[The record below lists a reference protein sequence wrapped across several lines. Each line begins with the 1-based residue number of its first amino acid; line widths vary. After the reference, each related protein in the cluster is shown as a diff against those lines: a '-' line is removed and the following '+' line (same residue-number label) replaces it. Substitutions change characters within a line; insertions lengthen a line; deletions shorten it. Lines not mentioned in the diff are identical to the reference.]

1 VLGRIA
7 VNCLTTDRKD
17 MRARSPVIAI
27 AGAVILLSAAAAA
40 APDTSAERADP
51 FVWLEQVDGERAM
64 AWVRAEDAKTAAVLE
79 QDARYPGLFKEAL
92 ELAEAKDRIPEPQ
105 LIGGRILNRWQDA
118 AHVRGIWRRTSLAG
132 YQKSAPAWMTILDLD
147 ALAVAEKANWFWS
160 GADCEEPAERRCM
173 IGLSDGGEDA
183 VTLREFDL
191 RSARF
196 VDGGFS
202 LPRGKQGAAWQDAD
216 TLLVSREWSPGE
228 LTSSGYPFVVK
239 RIRRGQ
245 PLSAAV
251 EVFRGTAS
259 DVGVSPSAFND
270 GAGHRELIIARAI
283 SFFEDEYHLVGSNGT
298 RKLALPLK
306 ARVVALV
313 KGRLVVS
320 LREDWT
326 ADAGVT
332 YRQGSLV
339 SIDLAA
345 AIAAPERLRPTLI
358 YAPGPRE
365 AFGQAAATRGHL
377 LVSVLDN
384 VKGRAYVYTPEP
396 AGKWSRR
403 RIALTDNV
411 SIHIVDADLHSDRA
425 FLSVTG
431 FLTPTSLW
439 LADLATGALA
449 SVKTLPPRFDA
460 SHHVV
465 EQFEA
470 TSSDGTRVP
479 YFVVH
484 RIDMKLDGNT
494 PTILTAY
501 GGFLVSETPYYS
513 PETGKLWLE
522 RGGALVLANIRGGGE
537 FGPAWHE
544 AGLKTHRQ
552 RIFDDFTA
560 VARDLIAKG
569 ITSPA
574 HLGIK
579 GGSNGGLLMGVQFI
593 QHPELWGAVDMQVP
607 LLDMLGYEHIAAGS
621 SWVGEYGSVSNPD
634 ERAFLASISPYD
646 NVKPGV
652 RYPEALI
659 WSTTKDDR
667 VGPQHAR
674 KFAARLAAMGVPY
687 LFYEV
692 VQGGH
697 GSGATLAEKA
707 AMTAREFTYFW
718 RKLAPPENPR

>member
-1 VLGRIA
+1 
-7 VNCLTTDRKD
+7 
-17 MRARSPVIAI
+17 MRAPPPLIAI
-27 AGAVILLSAAAAA
+27 ASAMVLASAAAASGADSGA
-40 APDTSAERADP
+40 AREDP
-51 FVWLEQVDGERAM
+51 FVWLERVDDERAM

-79 QDARYPGLFKEAL
+79 EDARYSGLFEEAL
-92 ELAEAKDRIPEPQ
+92 EIAEAKDRIPEPR

-118 AHVRGIWRRTSLAG
+118 DHVRGIWRRTSLAD
-132 YQKSAPAWMTILDLD
+132 YQKSAPSWTTILDLD
-147 ALAVAEKANWFWS
+147 ALAAAEKANWFWS
-160 GADCEEPAERRCM
+160 GADCEERAERRCM

-202 LPRGKQGAAWQDAD
+202 LPRGKQDAAWQDAD
-216 TLLVSREWSPGE
+216 TLLVAREWSPGE
-228 LTSSGYPFVVK
+228 LTRSGYPFVVK
-239 RIRRGQ
+239 RIKRGQ

-270 GAGHRELIIARAI
+270 GAGHRALVIRRSV
-283 SFFEDEYHLVGSNGT
+283 SFFEAEYQLVRSNGT
-298 RKLALPLK
+298 SKLALPSK
-306 ARVVALV
+306 ADIVALV
-313 KGRLVVS
+313 AGRLIIN

-326 ADAGVT
+326 TDAGT
-332 YRQGSLV
+332 FPQGSLV

-345 AIAAPERLRPTLI
+345 TVAAPERLRPTLI

-365 AFGQAAATRGHL
+365 AFQQAAATRGHL

-384 VKGRAYVYTPEP
+384 VKGRAYVYKPES
-396 AGKWSRR
+396 AGKWSRH
-403 RIALTDNV
+403 RIALPDNV

-439 LADLATGALA
+439 LANVATGALA
-449 SVKTLPPRFDA
+449 TVKTLPPRFDA

-470 TSSDGTRVP
+470 MSSDGTRIP

-484 RIDMKLDGNT
+484 RIDMKLDGST

-501 GGFLVSETPYYS
+501 GGFLVSETPYYA
-513 PETGKLWLE
+513 PQTGKLWLE

-537 FGPAWHE
+537 FGPAWHD

-569 ITSPA
+569 ITSPS
-574 HLGIK
+574 HLGIQ

-621 SWVGEYGSVSNPD
+621 SWVGEYGSVSNPE

-646 NVKPGV
+646 NLKPGV
-652 RYPEALI
+652 PYPEALI
-659 WSTTKDDR
+659 WTTTKDDR

-697 GSGATLAEKA
+697 GSGATLAERA

-718 RKLAPPENPR
+718 RKLAPSESPR

>member
-1 VLGRIA
+1 
-7 VNCLTTDRKD
+7 
-17 MRARSPVIAI
+17 MRAPPPLIAI
-27 AGAVILLSAAAAA
+27 ASAMVLASAAAAA
-40 APDTSAERADP
+40 GADSGAAREDP
-51 FVWLEQVDGERAM
+51 FVWLERVDGERAM

-79 QDARYPGLFKEAL
+79 EDARYSGLFEEAL
-92 ELAEAKDRIPEPQ
+92 EIAEAKDRIPEPR
-105 LIGGRILNRWQDA
+105 LISGRILNRWQDA
-118 AHVRGIWRRTSLAG
+118 DHVRGIWRRTSLAD
-132 YQKSAPAWMTILDLD
+132 YQKSAPSWTTILDLD
-147 ALAVAEKANWFWS
+147 ALAAAEKANWFWS
-160 GADCEEPAERRCM
+160 GADCEERAERRCM

-202 LPRGKQGAAWQDAD
+202 LPRGKQDAAWQDAD
-216 TLLVSREWSPGE
+216 TLLVAREWSPGE
-228 LTSSGYPFVVK
+228 LTRSGYPFVVK
-239 RIRRGQ
+239 RIKRGQ

-270 GAGHRELIIARAI
+270 GAGHRALVIRRSV
-283 SFFEDEYHLVGSNGT
+283 SFFEAEYQLVRSNGT
-298 RKLALPLK
+298 SKLALPSK
-306 ARVVALV
+306 ADIVALV
-313 KGRLVVS
+313 AGRLIIN

-326 ADAGVT
+326 TDAGT
-332 YRQGSLV
+332 FPQGSLV

-345 AIAAPERLRPTLI
+345 TVAAPERLRPTLI

-365 AFGQAAATRGHL
+365 AFQQAAATRGHL

-384 VKGRAYVYTPEP
+384 VKGRAYVYKPES
-396 AGKWSRR
+396 AGKWSRH
-403 RIALTDNV
+403 RIALPDNV

-439 LADLATGALA
+439 LANVATGALA
-449 SVKTLPPRFDA
+449 KVKTLPPRFDA

-470 TSSDGTRVP
+470 MSSDGTRIP

-484 RIDMKLDGNT
+484 RIDMKLDGGT

-501 GGFLVSETPYYS
+501 GGFLVSETPYYA
-513 PETGKLWLE
+513 PQTGKLWLE

-537 FGPAWHE
+537 FGPAWHD

-569 ITSPA
+569 ITSPS
-574 HLGIK
+574 HLGIQ

-621 SWVGEYGSVSNPD
+621 SWVGEYGSVSNPE

-646 NVKPGV
+646 NLKPGV
-652 RYPEALI
+652 PYPEALI
-659 WSTTKDDR
+659 WTTTKDDR

-697 GSGATLAEKA
+697 GSGATLAERA

-718 RKLAPPENPR
+718 RKLAPSESPR

>member
-1 VLGRIA
+1 
-7 VNCLTTDRKD
+7 
-17 MRARSPVIAI
+17 MRAPPPLIAI
-27 AGAVILLSAAAAA
+27 ASAMVLASAAAAA
-40 APDTSAERADP
+40 GADSGAAREDP
-51 FVWLEQVDGERAM
+51 FVWLERVDDERAM

-79 QDARYPGLFKEAL
+79 EDARYSGLFEEAL
-92 ELAEAKDRIPEPQ
+92 EIAEAKDRIPEPR

-118 AHVRGIWRRTSLAG
+118 DHVRGIWRRTSLAD
-132 YQKSAPAWMTILDLD
+132 YQKSAPSWTTILDLD
-147 ALAVAEKANWFWS
+147 ALAAAEKANWFWS
-160 GADCEEPAERRCM
+160 GADCEERAERRCM

-196 VDGGFS
+196 VGGGFS
-202 LPRGKQGAAWQDAD
+202 LPRGKQDAAWQDAD
-216 TLLVSREWSPGE
+216 TLLVAREWSPGE
-228 LTSSGYPFVVK
+228 LTRSGYPFVVK
-239 RIRRGQ
+239 RIKRGQ

-270 GAGHRELIIARAI
+270 GAGHRALVIRRSV
-283 SFFEDEYHLVGSNGT
+283 SFFEAEYQLVRSNGT
-298 RKLALPLK
+298 SKLALPSK
-306 ARVVALV
+306 ADIVALV
-313 KGRLVVS
+313 AGRLIIN

-326 ADAGVT
+326 TDAGT
-332 YRQGSLV
+332 FPQGSLV

-345 AIAAPERLRPTLI
+345 TVAAPERLRPTLI

-365 AFGQAAATRGHL
+365 AFQQAAATRGHL

-384 VKGRAYVYTPEP
+384 VKGRAYVYKPES
-396 AGKWSRR
+396 AGKWSRH
-403 RIALTDNV
+403 RIALPDNV

-439 LADLATGALA
+439 LANVATGALA
-449 SVKTLPPRFDA
+449 KVKTLPPRFDA

-470 TSSDGTRVP
+470 MSSDGTRIP

-484 RIDMKLDGNT
+484 RIDMKLDGGT

-501 GGFLVSETPYYS
+501 GGFLVSETPYYA
-513 PETGKLWLE
+513 PQTGKLWLE

-537 FGPAWHE
+537 FGPAWHD

-569 ITSPA
+569 ITSPS
-574 HLGIK
+574 HLGIQ

-621 SWVGEYGSVSNPD
+621 SWVGEYGSVSNPE

-646 NVKPGV
+646 NLKPGV
-652 RYPEALI
+652 PYPEALI
-659 WSTTKDDR
+659 WTTTKDDR

-697 GSGATLAEKA
+697 GSGATLAERA

-718 RKLAPPENPR
+718 RKLAPSESPR

>member
-1 VLGRIA
+1 MVLA
-7 VNCLTTDRKD
+7 
-17 MRARSPVIAI
+17 
-27 AGAVILLSAAAAA
+27 SAAAAA
-40 APDTSAERADP
+40 GADSGAAREDP
-51 FVWLEQVDGERAM
+51 FVWLERVDDERAM

-79 QDARYPGLFKEAL
+79 EDARYSGLFEEAL
-92 ELAEAKDRIPEPQ
+92 EIAEAKDRIPEPR

-118 AHVRGIWRRTSLAG
+118 DHVRGIWRRTSLAD
-132 YQKSAPAWMTILDLD
+132 YQKSAPSWTTILDLD
-147 ALAVAEKANWFWS
+147 ALAAAEKANWFWS
-160 GADCEEPAERRCM
+160 GADCEERAERRCM

-202 LPRGKQGAAWQDAD
+202 LPRGKQDAAWQDAD
-216 TLLVSREWSPGE
+216 TLLVAREWSPGE
-228 LTSSGYPFVVK
+228 LTRSGYPFVVK
-239 RIRRGQ
+239 RIKRGQ

-270 GAGHRELIIARAI
+270 GAGHRALVIRRSV
-283 SFFEDEYHLVGSNGT
+283 SFFEAEYQLVRSNGT
-298 RKLALPLK
+298 SKLALPSK
-306 ARVVALV
+306 ADIVALV
-313 KGRLVVS
+313 AGRLIIN

-326 ADAGVT
+326 TDAGT
-332 YRQGSLV
+332 FPQGSLV

-345 AIAAPERLRPTLI
+345 TVAAPERLRPTLI

-365 AFGQAAATRGHL
+365 AFQQAAATRGHL

-384 VKGRAYVYTPEP
+384 VKGRAYVYKPES
-396 AGKWSRR
+396 AGKWSRH
-403 RIALTDNV
+403 RIALPDNV

-439 LADLATGALA
+439 LANVATGALA
-449 SVKTLPPRFDA
+449 TVKTLPPRFDA

-470 TSSDGTRVP
+470 MSSDGTRIP

-484 RIDMKLDGNT
+484 RIDMKLDGGT

-501 GGFLVSETPYYS
+501 GGFLVSETPYYA
-513 PETGKLWLE
+513 PQTGKLWLE

-537 FGPAWHE
+537 FGPAWHD

-569 ITSPA
+569 ITSPS
-574 HLGIK
+574 HLGIQ

-621 SWVGEYGSVSNPD
+621 SWVGEYGSVSNPE

-646 NVKPGV
+646 NLKPGV
-652 RYPEALI
+652 PYPEALI
-659 WSTTKDDR
+659 WTTTKDDR

-697 GSGATLAEKA
+697 GSGATLAERA

-718 RKLAPPENPR
+718 RKLAPSESPR

>member
-1 VLGRIA
+1 
-7 VNCLTTDRKD
+7 
-17 MRARSPVIAI
+17 MRAPPPLIAI
-27 AGAVILLSAAAAA
+27 ASAMVLASAAAASGADSGA
-40 APDTSAERADP
+40 AREDP
-51 FVWLEQVDGERAM
+51 FVWLERVDDERAM

-79 QDARYPGLFKEAL
+79 EDARYSGLFEEAL
-92 ELAEAKDRIPEPQ
+92 EIAEAKDRIPEPR

-118 AHVRGIWRRTSLAG
+118 DHVRGIWRRTSLAD
-132 YQKSAPAWMTILDLD
+132 YQKSAPSWTTILDLD
-147 ALAVAEKANWFWS
+147 ALAAAEKANWFWS
-160 GADCEEPAERRCM
+160 GADCEERAERRCM

-196 VDGGFS
+196 VGGGFS
-202 LPRGKQGAAWQDAD
+202 LPRGKQDAAWQDAD
-216 TLLVSREWSPGE
+216 TLLVAREWSPGE
-228 LTSSGYPFVVK
+228 LTRSGYPFVVK
-239 RIRRGQ
+239 RIKRGQ

-270 GAGHRELIIARAI
+270 GAGHRALVIRRSV
-283 SFFEDEYHLVGSNGT
+283 SFFEAEYQLVRSNGT
-298 RKLALPLK
+298 SKLALPSK
-306 ARVVALV
+306 ADIVALV
-313 KGRLVVS
+313 AGRLIIN

-326 ADAGVT
+326 TDAGT
-332 YRQGSLV
+332 FPQGSLV

-345 AIAAPERLRPTLI
+345 TVAAPERLRPTLI

-365 AFGQAAATRGHL
+365 AFQQAAATRGHL

-384 VKGRAYVYTPEP
+384 VKGRAYVYKPES
-396 AGKWSRR
+396 AGKWSRH
-403 RIALTDNV
+403 RIALPDNV

-439 LADLATGALA
+439 LANVATGALA
-449 SVKTLPPRFDA
+449 TVKTLPPRFDA

-470 TSSDGTRVP
+470 MSSDGTRIP

-484 RIDMKLDGNT
+484 RIDMKLDGGT

-501 GGFLVSETPYYS
+501 GGFLVSETPYYA
-513 PETGKLWLE
+513 PQTGKLWLE

-537 FGPAWHE
+537 FGPAWHD

-569 ITSPA
+569 ITSPS
-574 HLGIK
+574 HLGIQ

-621 SWVGEYGSVSNPD
+621 SWVGEYGSVSNPE

-646 NVKPGV
+646 NLKPGV
-652 RYPEALI
+652 PYPEALI
-659 WSTTKDDR
+659 WTTTKDDR

-697 GSGATLAEKA
+697 GSGATLAERA

-718 RKLAPPENPR
+718 RKLAPSESPR

>member
-1 VLGRIA
+1 MVLA
-7 VNCLTTDRKD
+7 
-17 MRARSPVIAI
+17 
-27 AGAVILLSAAAAA
+27 SAAAASGADSGA
-40 APDTSAERADP
+40 AREDP
-51 FVWLEQVDGERAM
+51 FVWLERVDDERAM

-79 QDARYPGLFKEAL
+79 EDARYSGLFEEAL
-92 ELAEAKDRIPEPQ
+92 EIAEAKDRIPEPR

-118 AHVRGIWRRTSLAG
+118 DHVRGIWRRTSLAD
-132 YQKSAPAWMTILDLD
+132 YQKSAPSWTTILDLD
-147 ALAVAEKANWFWS
+147 ALAAAEKANWFWS
-160 GADCEEPAERRCM
+160 GADCEERAERRCM

-202 LPRGKQGAAWQDAD
+202 LPRGKQDAAWQDAD
-216 TLLVSREWSPGE
+216 TLLVAREWSPGE
-228 LTSSGYPFVVK
+228 LTRSGYPFVVK
-239 RIRRGQ
+239 RIKRGQ

-270 GAGHRELIIARAI
+270 GAGHRALVIRRSV
-283 SFFEDEYHLVGSNGT
+283 SFFEAEYQLVRSNGT
-298 RKLALPLK
+298 SKLALPSK
-306 ARVVALV
+306 ADIVALV
-313 KGRLVVS
+313 AGRLIIN

-326 ADAGVT
+326 TDAGT
-332 YRQGSLV
+332 FPQGSLV

-345 AIAAPERLRPTLI
+345 TVAAPERLRPTLI

-365 AFGQAAATRGHL
+365 AFQQAAATRGHL

-384 VKGRAYVYTPEP
+384 VKGRAYVYKPES
-396 AGKWSRR
+396 AGKWSRH
-403 RIALTDNV
+403 RIALPDNV

-439 LADLATGALA
+439 LANVATGALA
-449 SVKTLPPRFDA
+449 TVKTLPPRFDA

-470 TSSDGTRVP
+470 MSSDGTRIP

-484 RIDMKLDGNT
+484 RIDMKLDGGT

-501 GGFLVSETPYYS
+501 GGFLVSETPYYA
-513 PETGKLWLE
+513 PQTGKLWLE

-537 FGPAWHE
+537 FGPAWHD

-569 ITSPA
+569 IASPS
-574 HLGIK
+574 HLGIQ

-621 SWVGEYGSVSNPD
+621 SWVGEYGSVSNPE

-646 NVKPGV
+646 NLKPGV
-652 RYPEALI
+652 PYPEALI
-659 WSTTKDDR
+659 WTTTKDDR

-697 GSGATLAEKA
+697 GSGATLAERA

-718 RKLAPPENPR
+718 RKLAPSESPR

>member
-1 VLGRIA
+1 
-7 VNCLTTDRKD
+7 
-17 MRARSPVIAI
+17 MRAPPPLIAI
-27 AGAVILLSAAAAA
+27 ASAMVLASAAAAA
-40 APDTSAERADP
+40 GADSGAAREDP
-51 FVWLEQVDGERAM
+51 FVWLERVDDERAM

-79 QDARYPGLFKEAL
+79 EDARYSGLFEEAL
-92 ELAEAKDRIPEPQ
+92 EIAEAKDRIPEPR

-118 AHVRGIWRRTSLAG
+118 DHVRGIWRRTSLAD
-132 YQKSAPAWMTILDLD
+132 YQKSAPSWTTILDLD
-147 ALAVAEKANWFWS
+147 ALAAAEKANWFWS
-160 GADCEEPAERRCM
+160 GADCEERAERRCM

-202 LPRGKQGAAWQDAD
+202 LPRGKQDAAWQDAD
-216 TLLVSREWSPGE
+216 TLLVAREWSPGE
-228 LTSSGYPFVVK
+228 LTRSGYPFVVK
-239 RIRRGQ
+239 RIKRGQ

-270 GAGHRELIIARAI
+270 GAGHRALVIRRSV
-283 SFFEDEYHLVGSNGT
+283 SFFEAEYQLVRSNGT
-298 RKLALPLK
+298 SKLALPSK
-306 ARVVALV
+306 ADIVALV
-313 KGRLVVS
+313 AGRLIIN

-326 ADAGVT
+326 TDAGT
-332 YRQGSLV
+332 FPQGSLV

-345 AIAAPERLRPTLI
+345 TVAAPERLRPTLI

-365 AFGQAAATRGHL
+365 AFQQAAATRGHL

-384 VKGRAYVYTPEP
+384 VKGRAYVYKPES
-396 AGKWSRR
+396 AGKWSRH
-403 RIALTDNV
+403 RIALPDNV

-439 LADLATGALA
+439 LANVATGALA
-449 SVKTLPPRFDA
+449 KVKTLPPRFDA

-470 TSSDGTRVP
+470 MSSDGTRIP

-484 RIDMKLDGNT
+484 RIDMKLDGGT

-501 GGFLVSETPYYS
+501 GGFLVSETPYYA
-513 PETGKLWLE
+513 PQTGKLWLE

-537 FGPAWHE
+537 FGPAWHD

-569 ITSPA
+569 IASPS
-574 HLGIK
+574 HLGIQ

-621 SWVGEYGSVSNPD
+621 SWVGEYGSVSNPE

-646 NVKPGV
+646 NLKPGV
-652 RYPEALI
+652 PYPEALI
-659 WSTTKDDR
+659 WTTTKDDR

-697 GSGATLAEKA
+697 GSGATLAERA

-718 RKLAPPENPR
+718 RKLAPSESPR